1 MPLDIFAGINQS
13 FFFFFFFQLMLFFF
27 VAVEKLMAWKW
38 KVLVD
43 KAKQHNV
50 VVVV

>member
-13 FFFFFFFQLMLFFF
+13 FFFFQLMLFFF